1 MMFIDSVK
9 ECPTNGIQA
18 WRAGVETKGYRGR
31 MEKMLSFLKGIILNE
46 QILTD
51 NDYKKDIK
59 LPS

>member
-1 MMFIDSVK
+1 M
-9 ECPTNGIQA
+9 
-18 WRAGVETKGYRGR
+18 ETKGYRGR